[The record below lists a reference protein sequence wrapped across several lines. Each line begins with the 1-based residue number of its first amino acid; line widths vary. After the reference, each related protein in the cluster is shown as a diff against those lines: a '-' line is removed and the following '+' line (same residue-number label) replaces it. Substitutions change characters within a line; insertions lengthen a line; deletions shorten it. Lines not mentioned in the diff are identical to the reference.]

1 MSLRKD
7 FSSLRKQRYS
17 GTLPKNLLGSPVHKI
32 TVPTDPE
39 LHKGALYV
47 VNPLN
52 LSEIER
58 SQDIRTCFFLPIP
71 ILDSGLAELAKI
83 SLGVSRIDYNLQ
95 PIEAS
100 TEVKVRLR
108 VSPAE
113 EYIFFVRGKAYLDKM
128 VIPKDAIRKLACN
141 EDCLRLLIVLEKK
154 FGYFFVEFTKPYQKV
169 VAFLVSWLETRV
181 TTVSDDELSSLHNL
195 CIRRRRDLQ
204 RDPKTYEVVSTSSAP
219 ALEPEE
225 SDDVLRNGLPSE
237 SAAVPKIYMGRK
249 TRAVTKLL
257 NEDPEM
263 LFHAD
268 ISGEVEEDDTMADED
283 EPVIQ
288 ETPAPFD
295 PPLKHTLTNGKK
307 FIVAFNDFKTLYNN
321 DWINDTL
328 IDFFIS
334 YDIDKAVNELKLI
347 DESKVYAFNS
357 FFFTKL
363 MSKAE
368 EQDAPNYY
376 ENIKRWVS
384 KIDLMSYEA
393 IIMPINEHL
402 HWYCC
407 VIKNLP
413 KLLRYAKRA
422 QKRAARGLEKEA
434 TPPNL
439 DPVTEI
445 FVFDSLRQTHPNIV
459 APLKAMISEYCKD
472 KHGIDVDMDLIRV
485 VTARVPR
492 QRNFNDCGIHVIYN
506 VKKWLADPSMC
517 ERMWKKFAKN
527 QKNYFSGAER
537 SGLRRT
543 FIDILLDLHS
553 KQEPLE
559 SQDSSQPPGEN
570 ASDDEIELI
579 SYYSSKPEGAEK
591 LEEDGK
597 ELCEDEQNE
606 TSAETTRIDINGLAL
621 PNKLQT
627 LELEEKPL
635 SNTEENANGVMD
647 GKEEINKKGNEKNTT
662 VGTLL
667 QATSNKV
674 RTLDPRVLEVVKDD
688 VGSDNSVAGAAY
700 QVEHP
705 QVRRLCMKTRL
716 KPHTVKFLNEF
727 FENHSKSFDEA
738 KQGIIL
744 DFVSDFNYFNPQQ
757 EVKQC
762 EILINKFK
770 KALQEPVAPMDEPF
784 VIEEVEESGEELNR
798 SVSDLYI
805 SSEERRKRRHRK
817 SEGGTPEV
825 TRKVSRE
832 NKTDRESSLSGSP
845 KHESSSRSKG
855 RLLLKND
862 FEILEDDIQILLEQ
876 AHEAPVRQMRLRS
889 GAKIEVAKTRSQLGT
904 DKSPTS
910 SPSMVRIRTNS
921 GLNPLQTKNTVVTI
935 LDDEG
940 RKKKS
945 TKKIKEDE
953 LIIRAEPLG
962 PKRRRVQSSSYESG

>member
-17 GTLPKNLLGSPVHKI
+17 GTLPKNLLGAPVHKI
-32 TVPTDPE
+32 TVPTDTE

-58 SQDIRTCFFLPIP
+58 SQDVRTCFFLPIA
-71 ILDSGLAELAKI
+71 ILDSGLAEVAKV

-95 PIEAS
+95 QIEAS

-113 EYIFFVRGKAYLDKM
+113 EYVFFVRGKAYLDKM
-128 VIPKDAIRKLACN
+128 VIPKDAIRKVACN

-154 FGYFFVEFTKPYQKV
+154 FGYFFIEFTKPYQKFV
-169 VAFLVSWLETRV
+169 SFLTNWLETRL
-181 TTVSDDELSSLHNL
+181 TTVTNDELSSLYNL
-195 CIRRRRDLQ
+195 CIKRRRDLQ
-204 RDPKTYEVVSTSSAP
+204 RDPQTYEVVPTSSEVAND
-219 ALEPEE
+219 PEE
-225 SDDVLRNGLPSE
+225 PDDILRNGLPSE
-237 SAAVPKIYMGRK
+237 PGNAPKVYMGRK

-257 NEDPEM
+257 NEDPEL

-268 ISGEVEEDDTMADED
+268 ISGDVDEDDNLADED

-307 FIVAFNDFKTLYNN
+307 FIVAYNDFKTLYNN

-328 IDFFIS
+328 IDFFIA

-347 DESKVYAFNS
+347 EDSKVYAFNS

-368 EQDAPNYY
+368 EQESPNYY

-393 IIMPINEHL
+393 VIMPINEHL

-422 QKRAARGLEKEA
+422 QKRAVRGLEKEA

-439 DPVTEI
+439 DPVTEV

-459 APLKAMISEYCKD
+459 APLKELIAEYCKD
-472 KHGIDVDMDLIRV
+472 KHGLDIDTDLIRV

-553 KQEPLE
+553 KQEPLQ
-559 SQDSSQPPGEN
+559 SDDSSRPTEEN

-579 SYYSSKPEGAEK
+579 SYHCSKPEETEK
-591 LEEDGK
+591 QSGDNEVSRDDGVLNNEEQT
-597 ELCEDEQNE
+597 EA
-606 TSAETTRIDINGLAL
+606 SAETTRIE
-621 PNKLQT
+621 T
-627 LELEEKPL
+627 
-635 SNTEENANGVMD
+635 NGVVSDAKPTSVKGSPIIEEVGQDFKNGDD
-647 GKEEINKKGNEKNTT
+647 GITQKDKEELSTRGGTQVKRNKI
-662 VGTLL
+662 
-667 QATSNKV
+667 
-674 RTLDPRVLEVVKDD
+674 RTLDPRVLEACNEDST
-688 VGSDNSVAGAAY
+688 GPSSVTGAAY
-700 QVEHP
+700 QIEHP
-705 QVRRLCMKTRL
+705 QIRRLCMKTRL

-727 FENHSKSFDEA
+727 FENHSKSFDDA
-738 KQGIIL
+738 KQKVIL

-762 EILINKFK
+762 EILVKKFEET
-770 KALQEPVAPMDEPF
+770 LQEPVAPMDEPF
-784 VIEEVEESGEELNR
+784 VIEEVQESGEELNR

-805 SSEERRKRRHRK
+805 SSEERKKRRHRT
-817 SEGGTPEV
+817 SGGNTPE
-825 TRKVSRE
+825 TTGKARKFGRE
-832 NKTDRESSLSGSP
+832 PSLSESSKAEFSPRVKGGS
-845 KHESSSRSKG
+845 H
-855 RLLLKND
+855 LKND
-862 FEILEDDIQILLEQ
+862 FEIREDDIQILLE
-876 AHEAPVRQMRLRS
+876 ETPGRQMRLQTVQKS
-889 GAKIEVAKTRSQLGT
+889 EHSKNRSQSGT
-904 DKSPTS
+904 EKPAANS
-910 SPSMVRIRTNS
+910 VIRIRTNS
-921 GLNPLQTKNTVVTI
+921 GLSPLRTKNTVVTI
-935 LDDEG
+935 LDEESG
-940 RKKKS
+940 KIKS
-945 TKKIKEDE
+945 PETSKEDE
-953 LIIRAEPLG
+953 VIIRAEPIG
-962 PKRRRVQSSSYESG
+962 PKRRRVQSSSYESR